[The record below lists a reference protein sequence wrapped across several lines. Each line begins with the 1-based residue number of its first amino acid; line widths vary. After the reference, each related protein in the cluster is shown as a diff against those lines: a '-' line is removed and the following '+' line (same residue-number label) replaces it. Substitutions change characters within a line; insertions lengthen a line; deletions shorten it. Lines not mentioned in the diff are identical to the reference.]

1 MNRYA
6 LPFLLAAAAGLIGY
20 GDAEAQTVLRRCDKP
35 MADAESAVAQVGAC
49 SDALSAAAALQ
60 AGKTPSGAPAPL
72 LEATAEM
79 VAAATAEP
87 LSGELLTYAA
97 FLAYSTDGIGACSPQ
112 PFGRW
117 ADSCRNAVLDLRAA
131 RAAVG
136 SPAEF
141 AAACSQTDQPKD
153 AAEAKQWAQC
163 CSVLSA
169 NIGQPD
175 RCADKALQC
184 AGSRADCRSFL
195 SSLAGDARDCSLIAP
210 GDPESCTSAADC
222 QRQKTACQ
230 GTALFVKAFR
240 AKDAALC
247 GASDHCRVLM
257 GEGKAVVKE
266 QRARLAKTPAG
277 RWYVGRDWDKAA
289 NPAPSAGKELPKFQ
303 TTIKGFSC
311 EAPLGSPANRQAAS
325 AVLAAAR
332 LCYSDVELALSR
344 VEPAVMKELETQ
356 EEKLIRLGLRLD
368 SYFEG
373 GASSKNRAPAAKR
386 GQ

>member
-6 LPFLLAAAAGLIGY
+6 LPFLLAAAAGFLGTQDV
-20 GDAEAQTVLRRCDKP
+20 GAQTVLRRCDKP
-35 MADAESAVAQVGAC
+35 MADAEAAVAQVGGCA
-49 SDALSAAAALQ
+49 DALTAALALQ

-87 LSGELLTYAA
+87 LSGELLTYAS
-97 FLAYSTDGIGACSPQ
+97 FLAYSTDGVGACAPQ

-117 ADSCRNAVLDLRAA
+117 ENSCRNAVLDLRAA

-136 SPAEF
+136 APAEF

-153 AAEAKQWAQC
+153 AAAAKQWAQC
-163 CSVLSA
+163 CSVIAA
-169 NIGQPD
+169 NIGRPNS
-175 RCADKALQC
+175 CAEKALQC
-184 AGSRADCRSFL
+184 AGVQADCRSFL
-195 SSLAGDARDCSLIAP
+195 SSLAGDAGDCKLIVP
-210 GDPESCTSAADC
+210 GNPESCTSAADC
-222 QRQKTACQ
+222 QAQKAACL
-230 GTALFVKAFR
+230 GTALFVKAFK
-240 AKDAALC
+240 AKDSSLC

-257 GEGKAVVKE
+257 GEGKKVVQE
-266 QRARLAKTPAG
+266 HRARLSKTPTG
-277 RWYVGRDWDKAA
+277 RWYVARDWDKAA
-289 NPAPSAGKELPKFQ
+289 NPASAAGKVQAKFL

>member
-6 LPFLLAAAAGLIGY
+6 LPLLLAAAVGLIGY
-20 GDAEAQTVLRRCDKP
+20 GDADAQTVLRRCDKP

-49 SDALSAAAALQ
+49 SDSLSAAAALQ
-60 AGKTPSGAPAPL
+60 SGKTPSGAPAPL
-72 LEATAEM
+72 LAATAEM

-87 LSGELLTYAA
+87 LAGDLLTYAA
-97 FLAYSTDGIGACSPQ
+97 FLAYSTDGVGACAPQ
-112 PFGRW
+112 PFARW
-117 ADSCRNAVLDLRAA
+117 AESCRNAVLDLRAA

-136 SPAEF
+136 APAEF
-141 AAACSQTDQPKD
+141 AAACSQTDEPKD

-169 NIGQPD
+169 SIGQPD

-184 AGSRADCRSFL
+184 AGSQADCRSFL
-195 SSLAGDARDCSLIAP
+195 SSLAGDARGCSLIVP
-210 GDPESCTSAADC
+210 GDPESCTSPADC
-222 QRQKTACQ
+222 RRQKTACQ
-230 GTALFVKAFR
+230 GTALFVKAFK

-257 GEGKAVVKE
+257 GEGKKVVQE
-266 QRARLAKTPAG
+266 HRARLSKNPTG
-277 RWYVGRDWDKAA
+277 RWYVARDWDKAA
-289 NPAPSAGKELPKFQ
+289 SPAPSAGKDQAKLQ

-311 EAPLGSPANRQAAS
+311 EAPLGSPANRQAAA

-344 VEPAVMKELETQ
+344 IEPAVMKELDSQ
-356 EEKLIRLGLRLD
+356 EEKLIRLGLRLE

-373 GASSKNRAPAAKR
+373 GASSKTRAPSAKR
-386 GQ
+386 RQ